1 MPFCDFPSRTYQFFA
16 IWDLALARNSNV
28 GDRPLMRFWFLR
40 KIHLYRKNWSSWFFR
55 EMCHTNLEHI
65 LNELFFIK
73 VEYIA
78 EEQLM
83 IALAGK
89 QRQMRLIPVKALDQP
104 AETEW
109 IKVADT
115 KNCITFATGIMRSSS
130 GSGSGSYCL
139 CVAVKR
145 QVIIYEITRL
155 KSRHKR
161 LREVLLPAQ
170 AQSLDV
176 FSEGRLCVGYQ
187 SGFTI
192 YRYSDPK
199 LHSHFLKIKF
209 EPLSKL
215 WF

>member
-1 MPFCDFPSRTYQFFA
+1 
-16 IWDLALARNSNV
+16 
-28 GDRPLMRFWFLR
+28 
-40 KIHLYRKNWSSWFFR
+40 
-55 EMCHTNLEHI
+55 
-65 LNELFFIK
+65 
-73 VEYIA
+73 
-78 EEQLM
+78 
-83 IALAGK
+83 
-89 QRQMRLIPVKALDQP
+89 MRLIPVKALDQP

-115 KNCITFATGIMRSSS
+115 KNCLTFATGIMRSGTSVS
-130 GSGSGSYCL
+130 GGSGGPGAGSHCL

-192 YRYSDPK
+192 YRYENFNFTEILFPI
-199 LHSHFLKIKF
+199 FLYF
-209 EPLSKL
+209 HETNFYYYFSSLLGDQHPLSLVHPDNQMLGKFSISQKKIL
-215 WF
+215 

>member
-1 MPFCDFPSRTYQFFA
+1 MSACLIDKDRIVVGTEDGLFCV
-16 IWDLALARNSNV
+16 DLDRDEICRI
-28 GDRPLMRFWFLR
+28 GDGK
-40 KIHLYRKNWSSWFFR
+40 KIHQVSSDILREINPKLYVRVRAFIN
-55 EMCHTNLEHI
+55 
-65 LNELFFIK
+65 LFFPQ

-192 YRYSDPK
+192 YRYV
-199 LHSHFLKIKF
+199 HI
-209 EPLSKL
+209 
-215 WF
+215 

>member
-1 MPFCDFPSRTYQFFA
+1 MKILNRYNNNFIDRDE
-16 IWDLALARNSNV
+16 IGRI
-28 GDRPLMRFWFLR
+28 GDGK
-40 KIHLYRKNWSSWFFR
+40 KIHQ
-55 EMCHTNLEHI
+55 
-65 LNELFFIK
+65 
-73 VEYIA
+73 VEYIP

-83 IALAGK
+83 IVLAGK

-104 AETEW
+104 LDTEW

-115 KNCITFATGIMRSSS
+115 KNCIVFATGVMRGSS
-130 GSGSGSYCL
+130 GAAMSSQNNLSGSFCL

-192 YRYSDPK
+192 YR
-199 LHSHFLKIKF
+199 
-209 EPLSKL
+209 
-215 WF
+215 

>member
-1 MPFCDFPSRTYQFFA
+1 
-16 IWDLALARNSNV
+16 
-28 GDRPLMRFWFLR
+28 
-40 KIHLYRKNWSSWFFR
+40 
-55 EMCHTNLEHI
+55 
-65 LNELFFIK
+65 
-73 VEYIA
+73 
-78 EEQLM
+78 M
-83 IALAGK
+83 IALTGK

-104 AETEW
+104 DTEW

-115 KNCITFATGIMRSSS
+115 KGCMVFATGVMRAVSNNPAT
-130 GSGSGSYCL
+130 GVQVGGGAFCL

-192 YRYSDPK
+192 YSLLGDQHPLCKNKYDFRLDIENIRHPVCYSEQ
-199 LHSHFLKIKF
+199 FCTI
-209 EPLSKL
+209 
-215 WF
+215 

>member
-1 MPFCDFPSRTYQFFA
+1 
-16 IWDLALARNSNV
+16 
-28 GDRPLMRFWFLR
+28 
-40 KIHLYRKNWSSWFFR
+40 
-55 EMCHTNLEHI
+55 
-65 LNELFFIK
+65 
-73 VEYIA
+73 
-78 EEQLM
+78 
-83 IALAGK
+83 
-89 QRQMRLIPVKALDQP
+89 MRLIPVKALDQP

-115 KNCITFATGIMRSSS
+115 KNCLNFATGIMRSGASVS
-130 GSGSGSYCL
+130 GGGTGSTGSSYCL

-192 YRYSDPK
+192 YR
-199 LHSHFLKIKF
+199 
-209 EPLSKL
+209 
-215 WF
+215 

>member
-1 MPFCDFPSRTYQFFA
+1 
-16 IWDLALARNSNV
+16 
-28 GDRPLMRFWFLR
+28 
-40 KIHLYRKNWSSWFFR
+40 
-55 EMCHTNLEHI
+55 
-65 LNELFFIK
+65 
-73 VEYIA
+73 
-78 EEQLM
+78 M

-104 AETEW
+104 DTEW

-115 KNCITFATGIMRSSS
+115 KGCIVFATGVMRQNSGTVAAVMGGSGGGTPGGPAQS
-130 GSGSGSYCL
+130 GSGGGGPFCL

-170 AQSLDV
+170 AQCLNV

-192 YRYSDPK
+192 YSLLGDQ
-199 LHSHFLKIKF
+199 H
-209 EPLSKL
+209 PLCE
-215 WF
+215 

>member
-1 MPFCDFPSRTYQFFA
+1 M
-16 IWDLALARNSNV
+16 LLNNV
-28 GDRPLMRFWFLR
+28 S
-40 KIHLYRKNWSSWFFR
+40 KI
-55 EMCHTNLEHI
+55 
-65 LNELFFIK
+65 FFI
-73 VEYIA
+73 I
-78 EEQLM
+78 M
-83 IALAGK
+83 INSINIFLAGK

-115 KNCITFATGIMRSSS
+115 KNCIVFATGIMRPGTS
-130 GSGSGSYCL
+130 GPTGSGSYCL

-192 YRYSDPK
+192 YRYCIFI
-199 LHSHFLKIKF
+199 LFILYFFIEIYHN
-209 EPLSKL
+209 LSTGNNI
-215 WF
+215 F

>member
-1 MPFCDFPSRTYQFFA
+1 
-16 IWDLALARNSNV
+16 
-28 GDRPLMRFWFLR
+28 
-40 KIHLYRKNWSSWFFR
+40 
-55 EMCHTNLEHI
+55 
-65 LNELFFIK
+65 
-73 VEYIA
+73 
-78 EEQLM
+78 
-83 IALAGK
+83 
-89 QRQMRLIPVKALDQP
+89 MRLIPVKALDQP

-115 KNCITFATGIMRSSS
+115 KNCLTFATGIMRSGTSVS
-130 GSGSGSYCL
+130 GGSGGPGAGSHCL

-192 YRYSDPK
+192 YRYENFNFTEKIFSN
-199 LHSHFLKIKF
+199 FLYKNF
-209 EPLSKL
+209 TMLFFQSTR
-215 WF
+215 

>member
-1 MPFCDFPSRTYQFFA
+1 MIFYVKSILIKYVHVHEPFSLQ
-16 IWDLALARNSNV
+16 
-28 GDRPLMRFWFLR
+28 
-40 KIHLYRKNWSSWFFR
+40 
-55 EMCHTNLEHI
+55 
-65 LNELFFIK
+65 

-192 YRYSDPK
+192 YRYVQCT
-199 LHSHFLKIKF
+199 
-209 EPLSKL
+209 
-215 WF
+215 